1 MPEARQSQE
10 ANTAVPRSVNFD
22 ERSLPPRSM
31 ASSSRGP
38 PDPRRKSTM
47 DSESLSTTPGVDDT
61 PYIRFAIDQLTRD
74 EEVRGSRKYPAG
86 ARASNTEDYP
96 VQRIISHEGMGYV
109 PQNPTLETTPERNP
123 ARPAPVE
130 PLNGESRCHWNETGA
145 C

>member
-1 MPEARQSQE
+1 MPELRQSYG
-10 ANTAVPRSVNFD
+10 ANQAVPRSVNFD
-22 ERSLPPRSM
+22 ESSVPQRSM

-86 ARASNTEDYP
+86 GRASNTESYSVQPLIPQEP
-96 VQRIISHEGMGYV
+96 VGYV
-109 PQNPTLETTPERNP
+109 PQNPTYETPERNP
-123 ARPAPVE
+123 SRPPPVE
-130 PLNGESRCHWNETGA
+130 PLSG
-145 C
+145 